1 MSPKKANNLN
11 IPQEAGNENCSVCR
25 DLLTHMEQFFDMLQS
40 TRKSLD
46 SDWLTVGEIASELKI
61 SKSIVYRFI
70 RNGELEAIDI
80 VDNAGKIA
88 QKGHYRIKKT
98 SLNKFLEA
106 KKVKSLPVKSSHSSR
121 PMMFPKVKN
130 HLGI

>member
-25 DLLTHMEQFFDMLQS
+25 DLLMHMERFFDMLQS

-80 VDNAGKIA
+80 VDNADKIA
-88 QKGHYRIKKT
+88 QKGQADST
-98 SLNKFLEA
+98 
-106 KKVKSLPVKSSHSSR
+106 
-121 PMMFPKVKN
+121 PKRDT
-130 HLGI
+130 